1 MKKIILPIILLASFT
16 ATQAQQ
22 KTFAFSSENK
32 NGFQWTALRTLNVF
46 NPAFQET
53 ILSNNLKNTAAQSG
67 RIVTSNNRFNGN
79 GVAATAF
86 DKVTNR
92 LYFSE
97 MFGNE
102 LKFIDLTKQEP
113 SITTIHNNA
122 FSTGTKE
129 GENNVVTR
137 MAFAANGIGYALTN
151 DGKNF
156 LQFTTGNI
164 TTIKNL
170 GALKDS
176 KENTT
181 ISIHT
186 QCTSWGG
193 DMIGD
198 IYGNLILITMR
209 NYVFKINVNSL
220 EATYIGAIK
229 NLPANFTTNGAV
241 ATDDGN
247 ILVASANNA
256 EFMYKVNIGTLEAEA
271 ITLKGEMY
279 NVSDMANENLVYQS
293 RGVNNTNVMA
303 ASVENGV
310 KIFPNPVTNKQVNLQ
325 FTQPLKGNYI
335 VTITDVSGKQ
345 VQTTVLSLNGENN
358 RSLNLNKAAGKGMYL
373 IRLVDENGKSVMN
386 QKLMVQN

>member
-1 MKKIILPIILLASFT
+1 
-16 ATQAQQ
+16 
-22 KTFAFSSENK
+22 
-32 NGFQWTALRTLNVF
+32 
-46 NPAFQET
+46 
-53 ILSNNLKNTAAQSG
+53 
-67 RIVTSNNRFNGN
+67 
-79 GVAATAF
+79 
-86 DKVTNR
+86 
-92 LYFSE
+92 
-97 MFGNE
+97 
-102 LKFIDLTKQEP
+102 
-113 SITTIHNNA
+113 
-122 FSTGTKE
+122 
-129 GENNVVTR
+129 
-137 MAFAANGIGYALTN
+137 
-151 DGKNF
+151 
-156 LQFTTGNI
+156 
-164 TTIKNL
+164 
-170 GALKDS
+170 
-176 KENTT
+176 
-181 ISIHT
+181 
-186 QCTSWGG
+186 
-193 DMIGD
+193 MIGD

-325 FTQPLKGNYI
+325 FTQPLKGNFI